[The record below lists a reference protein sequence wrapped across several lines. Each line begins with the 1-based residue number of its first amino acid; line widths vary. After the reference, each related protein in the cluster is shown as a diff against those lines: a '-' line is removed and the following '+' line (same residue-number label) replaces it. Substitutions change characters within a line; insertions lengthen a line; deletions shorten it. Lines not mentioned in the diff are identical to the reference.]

1 MDLVSK
7 SVSQA
12 VRRSTISFSQKQL
25 IGVLS
30 NFAWRKFW
38 GKKTKTFFKIELFGN
53 LQKFNLLTCLFV
65 PPKWRITMFFIILR
79 AGCSQFCLPFNQI
92 AWFFDHQYISERNQ
106 LIWKFFY
113 VLVFILEFSQHSQKS
128 KSLFMFLIHYY
139 AWK

>member
-65 PPKWRITMFFIILR
+65 PPKWRIMMFFIILR

-92 AWFFDHQYISERNQ
+92 VWFFDHQYLRKKSINMKILLCFGLYFRIFAAFSE
-106 LIWKFFY
+106 IK
-113 VLVFILEFSQHSQKS
+113 
-128 KSLFMFLIHYY
+128 KSLCF
-139 AWK
+139 